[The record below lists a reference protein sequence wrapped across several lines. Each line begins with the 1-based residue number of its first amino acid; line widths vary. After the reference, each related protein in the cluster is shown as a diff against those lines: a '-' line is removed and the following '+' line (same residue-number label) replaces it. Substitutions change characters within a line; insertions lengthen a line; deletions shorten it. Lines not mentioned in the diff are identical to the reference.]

1 MGVDKTRNT
10 EHFRRCNKN
19 NFHEKIHN
27 NNSSNNNNNNNN
39 NNNKIIFVKTNNNV
53 KKLEQK
59 TEKERNKE
67 NETRI
72 ISGYEKTIFG
82 RK

>member
-19 NFHEKIHN
+19 NFHEKIY
-27 NNSSNNNNNNNN
+27 NNNNNNN

-53 KKLEQK
+53 KKQK

-67 NETRI
+67 KESRI
-72 ISGYEKTIFG
+72 ISGYEKTIFC